1 MRFLS
6 LLLLSLPGTGA
17 FADIS
22 YTFGNVTVSGGAVL
36 DSFGFPP
43 LPGCGGESEGMFSA
57 SINTSCDGGLLTA
70 GAEGQTLVGPYGI
83 GEIFNQGANGGN
95 ATGIAVSMASF
106 SWSQGVIIKGATG
119 SGYAL
124 VTVEG
129 LQFLPNDIW
138 YSFDLNL
145 FNEDLYGNDLFEIPV
160 TFGVPYTLT
169 MDGRSATCYGDIHE
183 ACGTSEI
190 FVSSLSFED
199 SNGNPLP
206 GAMLVDLPEASS
218 WLLLA
223 TCGVPAVIWR
233 LRRLRGARTV
243 GSH

>member
-6 LLLLSLPGTGA
+6 LLLLSLPGTA
-17 FADIS
+17 ALADIS
-22 YTFGNVTVSGGAVL
+22 YTFGNVTVTGGAVL

-70 GAEGQTLVGPYGI
+70 GAEGQTSVGPYGI
-83 GEIFNQGANGGN
+83 GGIFNQGANG
-95 ATGIAVSMASF
+95 ARPYAIAVSMLSF
-106 SWSQGVIIKGATG
+106 SWSQGVIIKGGTG

-124 VTVEG
+124 VTVDG
-129 LQFLPNDIW
+129 LNNVNEAGFWAELDMT
-138 YSFDLNL
+138 L
-145 FNEDLYGNDLFEIPV
+145 FNEQLVGSEFTGMIPV
-160 TFGVPYTLT
+160 TFGMPYTLT
-169 MDGRSATCYGDIHE
+169 MDGSSVTCFGDIHE
-183 ACGTSEI
+183 ACGTSEF
-190 FVSSLSFED
+190 FVSALSFED

-223 TCGVPAVIWR
+223 TCGVPALIWR
-233 LRRLRGARTV
+233 RRGARTV